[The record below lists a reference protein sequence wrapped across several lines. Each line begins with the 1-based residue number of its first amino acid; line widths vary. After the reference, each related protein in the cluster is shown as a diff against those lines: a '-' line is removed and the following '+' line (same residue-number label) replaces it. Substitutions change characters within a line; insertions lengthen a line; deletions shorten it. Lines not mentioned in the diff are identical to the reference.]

1 MGFAEAVTGTLMHL
15 EAPSLQCRQDKEM
28 MRVRTCNRQLAL
40 MMQCKTDLLSRGWAC
55 LCPQNDIHEGMR
67 LSDVACLLAYY
78 WVPSP
83 NPCRV
88 NMRRPT

>member
-40 MMQCKTDLLSRGWAC
+40 MSNARQICFQGDGPAFAPRMIYTRACAC
-55 LCPQNDIHEGMR
+55 LMLH
-67 LSDVACLLAYY
+67 AY
-78 WVPSP
+78 WPTTGSQVP
-83 NPCRV
+83 
-88 NMRRPT
+88 THAALT